1 MRLATAFA
9 FGAALVVTLDVAAP
23 ATAQVASDGPPDP
36 VPLAGAMLE
45 QGRPDLACALLR
57 VMADPQRPDAE
68 MLYLLGRCSRDL
80 GLTDDAIGYY
90 RQAILMA
97 PQAQRP
103 RAELAAIY
111 MAQGRAED
119 ARRLFA
125 EVAADAED
133 TQVAAILR
141 GLLQQLS
148 VDDPAAAAAQQ
159 KKRWVV
165 DTFIG
170 IIRDTN
176 VNVGPSASTV
186 AAVIGGVP
194 VDLTLSPDSAPK
206 ASWGM
211 TASAGA
217 RYLQPLN
224 DRYALLFQGSISDT
238 EYFSEHLYD
247 SDGAALATALIY
259 RNGGFTANV
268 QPNIRWARQDEAL
281 QEATYGLSG
290 RVTQTFDGGWSAT
303 ASTGWFRRR
312 VPPTRVK
319 DADGYL
325 GSLGF
330 GKQLWNLQFNG
341 DYIVQRENAEVD
353 RESRLMHGPSAL
365 LVVPLT
371 DEIEAVANYRY
382 TSIIYDE
389 RQALFPTARED
400 DQHLFSL
407 AALWDLSRWLDRD
420 IGLRAQYAYTR
431 NQSNLA
437 VNDYDRHT
445 MMMGVQARF

>member
-1 MRLATAFA
+1 MRLIAALA
-9 FGAALVVTLDVAAP
+9 FGAALMLVKP
-23 ATAQVASDGPPDP
+23 ATAQVASDASPDP
-36 VPLAGAMLE
+36 VPLASAMLE

-57 VMADPQRPDAE
+57 VMADPNRPDAE
-68 MLYLLGRCSRDL
+68 MLYILGRCSRDL
-80 GLTDDAIGYY
+80 GMIDDAVAYY
-90 RQAILMA
+90 RQAIQLA
-97 PQAQRP
+97 PQAQKP

-111 MAQGRAED
+111 MAQGQAGE
-119 ARRLFA
+119 ASRLFA
-125 EVAADAED
+125 SVASDAQD
-133 TQVAAILR
+133 PQVAAILR

-165 DTFIG
+165 DTFVG

-206 ASWGM
+206 FSWGM
-211 TASAGA
+211 TASAAA

-259 RNGGFTANV
+259 RNGGFSANL

-281 QEATYGLSG
+281 QEATYGLNG
-290 RVTQTFDGGWSAT
+290 RVTQIFDDGWSTT

-312 VPPTRVK
+312 VPPSRIK

-330 GKQLWNLQFNG
+330 GKEFRKLQFNG
-341 DYIVQRENAEVD
+341 DYIIQRESAELD

-365 LVVPLT
+365 LIMPLT

-382 TSIIYDE
+382 TRIAYDD

-400 DQHLFSL
+400 SQHLLSL

-431 NQSNLA
+431 NHSNLA
-437 VNDYDRHT
+437 VNDYDRHS
-445 MMMGVQARF
+445 MMLGVQARF